1 MTPSRTAAVAA
12 VAALVVAAAA
22 LGLALGNRDEAASAP
37 VDPPVSI
44 SAAPGFGAAEA
55 IPIVS
60 REPGAAGEAGA
71 GGGITVTGT
80 AVAETTPDRSSW
92 SFGVQTEGATARE
105 ALDQASERARS
116 LVAALRREG
125 VEEDSLRT
133 EQVSVW
139 PQYGNG
145 SRVTG
150 YTASTSVHAVVVGLD
165 RAGRVVDA
173 AVDAGANNV
182 SGPGLATGDRDRLYR
197 QALAAAV
204 EQARATAQVLAQE
217 AGLQLGGI
225 VAIRESGGAAPP
237 MPVAEAAVAADA
249 RGGVPVEG
257 GKLQVN
263 AAATVTFAIGGGDAA
278 P

>member
-1 MTPSRTAAVAA
+1 MTPSRITAVAA
-12 VAALVVAAAA
+12 VAALVAVAAA
-22 LGLALGNRDEAASAP
+22 LGLVLTGEDETAP
-37 VDPPVSI
+37 APAPADPPVSV
-44 SAAPGFGAAEA
+44 SASPGFGDMAA
-55 IPIVS
+55 IPVVS
-60 REPGAAGEAGA
+60 REGEAAGEPS
-71 GGGITVTGT
+71 GGITVTGT

-92 SFGVQTEGATARE
+92 SFGVQTEGQSAKE
-105 ALDQASERARS
+105 ALDEASERARS

-173 AVDAGANNV
+173 AVDAGANTV

-204 EQARATAQVLAQE
+204 EHARVTAQALAGE
-217 AGLQLGGI
+217 AGLELGPI
-225 VAIRESGGAAPP
+225 VAIRESGGVAQPL
-237 MPVAEAAVAADA
+237 PVAEAAMAADA

-257 GKLQVN
+257 GKLQVQ
-263 AAATVTFAIGGGDAA
+263 AAATVTFAIGG
-278 P
+278 

>member
-1 MTPSRTAAVAA
+1 MTPSRIAAVAA

-22 LGLALGNRDEAASAP
+22 LGLALGGADETAP
-37 VDPPVSI
+37 APPPADPPVSV
-44 SAAPGFGAAEA
+44 SSAPGFGGVEA
-55 IPIVS
+55 IPVVS
-60 REPGAAGEAGA
+60 HEPGAAREAV
-71 GGGITVTGT
+71 GGITVTGT

-92 SFGVQTEGATARE
+92 SFGVQTEGETARA
-105 ALDQASERARS
+105 ALDEASERARS

-145 SRVTG
+145 NRVTG

-173 AVDAGANNV
+173 AVDAGANTV

-197 QALAAAV
+197 QALSAAV
-204 EQARATAQVLAQE
+204 EQARATAEALARE
-217 AGLQLGGI
+217 AGLELGEI
-225 VAIRESGGAAPP
+225 VAIREGAGASQP
-237 MPVAEAAVAADA
+237 MPVAEAAMASDA

-263 AAATVTFAIGGGDAA
+263 ASASVTFAIGG
-278 P
+278 